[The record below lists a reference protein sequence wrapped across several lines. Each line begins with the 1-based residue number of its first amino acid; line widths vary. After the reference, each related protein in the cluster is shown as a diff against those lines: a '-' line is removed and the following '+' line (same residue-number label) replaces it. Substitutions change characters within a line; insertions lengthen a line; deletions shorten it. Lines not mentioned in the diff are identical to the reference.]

1 MRNYIN
7 IFNKIMVIHNFD
19 YTLIKFINK
28 ILLIHLTNN
37 KVNYEKQ
44 LLNLGYIKNDFLK
57 IIRNTNEYYYIN
69 NLDEIKKLI

>member
-1 MRNYIN
+1 MSEKLHKP
-7 IFNKIMVIHNFD
+7 FLIHNFD

-69 NLDEIKKLI
+69 NIDKIKKLI